1 MNRGDLVETPK
12 NKVTV
17 EIYGETYPLK
27 SEADLGRIVQVAVF
41 LDERMKETAS
51 HNRRLPT
58 TKVAVLTALN
68 IADEFLRLQEDYRK
82 LVALTNRGK
91 G

>member
-1 MNRGDLVETPK
+1 MGALK

-17 EIYGETYPLK
+17 EIYGEAYPLK

-41 LDERMKETAS
+41 LDERMKETAG

-58 TKVAVLTALN
+58 AKVAVLTALN
-68 IADEFLRLQEDYRK
+68 IADELLRLQEDYRK
-82 LVALTNRGK
+82 LVAIMNRGK
-91 G
+91 A